1 MKNKSQKKVSPAR
14 CKRVVEALTEI
25 VLRPYT
31 LKELGELY
39 GMDYRTFK
47 SWIAPLKEELGKK
60 FGRYTI
66 NQVKFIFEE
75 MGLPRN
81 MKAD

>member
-1 MKNKSQKKVSPAR
+1 MKNKTSKENGPSK

-25 VLRPYT
+25 ILKPYS

-47 SWIAPLKEELGKK
+47 SWISPLKNELGRK

>member
-1 MKNKSQKKVSPAR
+1 MKSKTEKGSGPTK
-14 CKRVVEALTEI
+14 CKRIVEALTEI
-25 VLRPYT
+25 TLRPYS

-60 FGRYTI
+60 VGRYTI
-66 NQVKFIFEE
+66 RQVKFIFEE

-81 MKAD
+81 MKAE